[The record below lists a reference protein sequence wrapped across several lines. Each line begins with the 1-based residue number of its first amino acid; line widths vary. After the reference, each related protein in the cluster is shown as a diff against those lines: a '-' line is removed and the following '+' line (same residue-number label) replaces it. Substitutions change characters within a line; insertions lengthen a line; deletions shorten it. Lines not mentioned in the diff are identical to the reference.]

1 VTDAE
6 SGATRAGHVALV
18 GRPNAGK
25 SSLLN
30 RLLDE
35 PLSIVT
41 AKAQTTRRNVVGID
55 TRDGVQ
61 AIYLDAPGLVDP
73 AYLLHEAMLEEVRRA
88 LQDADVTVMVV
99 DAAAAPPALAEEQL
113 ALVRASPGDPIV
125 ALSKID
131 VATAESRDAAE
142 AWARDLFTAPVY
154 QVSAVTGEGIER
166 LRSAVGQRLPESPFY
181 YPEDEISTQPLREF
195 VSEFVR
201 EAAFEALEQE
211 VPYGLV
217 AEVDEYREGS
227 RPLYIRATMYVERRS
242 QKGIVI
248 GRNGAQIRA
257 IGTAA
262 RQRIEE
268 FLAEPVYLD
277 LWVKVLPRWRKDP
290 EALRRFGFSPPKP
303 DA

>member
-1 VTDAE
+1 M
-6 SGATRAGHVALV
+6 TRAGHVALV

-30 RLLDE
+30 RLLEE

-41 AKAQTTRRNVVGID
+41 AKAQTTRRNIVGID
-55 TRDGVQ
+55 TRDGAQ

-88 LQDADVTVMVV
+88 LVDADVTVMVV
-99 DAAAAPPALAEEQL
+99 DAAAPTPDLSEEQL
-113 ALVRASPGDPIV
+113 ALIRRGGPLLV
-125 ALSKID
+125 ALNKVD
-131 VATAESRDAAE
+131 VASAERRDAAE
-142 AWARDLFTAPVY
+142 AWAAETLGAPMLE
-154 QVSAVTGEGIER
+154 VSAETGKGIDA
-166 LRSAVGQRLPESPFY
+166 LRRAVAERLPESPYY
-181 YPEDEISTQPLREF
+181 YPEDELSTQPLRDL
-195 VSEFVR
+195 VAEFVR
-201 EAAFEALEQE
+201 EAAFEALDQE

-248 GRNGAQIRA
+248 GREGAQIRA

-262 RQRIEE
+262 RCRIEG
-268 FLAEPVYLD
+268 FLGEPVYLD
-277 LWVKVLPRWRKDP
+277 LWVKVLPRWRKDA
-290 EALRRFGFSPPKP
+290 EALRRFGFTPPKP

>member
-1 VTDAE
+1 LTGAE
-6 SGATRAGHVALV
+6 PAPTRAGHVALV

-55 TRDGVQ
+55 THDGVQ

-88 LQDADVTVMVV
+88 LEDADVTVMVV
-99 DAAAAPPALAEEQL
+99 DAAARPPDLSEEQL
-113 ALVRASPGDPIV
+113 ALVRRSAGPLVI
-125 ALSKID
+125 ALNKVD
-131 VATAESRDAAE
+131 AATPDSHAAAE
-142 AWARDLFTAPVY
+142 AWAQERFQAPVLP
-154 QVSAVTGEGIER
+154 VSAETGEGVDA
-166 LRSAVGQRLPESPFY
+166 LRAAIAERLPESPFY
-181 YPEDEISTQPLREF
+181 YPEDELSTQPVREL
-195 VSEFVR
+195 VAEFVR
-201 EAAFEALEQE
+201 EAAFEALDQE

-242 QKGIVI
+242 QKGIVV
-248 GRNGAQIRA
+248 GREGAQIRA

-262 RQRIEE
+262 RQRIEG
-268 FLAEPVYLD
+268 FLGEPVYLD
-277 LWVKVLPRWRKDP
+277 LWVKVLPRWRKDA

-303 DA
+303 DK